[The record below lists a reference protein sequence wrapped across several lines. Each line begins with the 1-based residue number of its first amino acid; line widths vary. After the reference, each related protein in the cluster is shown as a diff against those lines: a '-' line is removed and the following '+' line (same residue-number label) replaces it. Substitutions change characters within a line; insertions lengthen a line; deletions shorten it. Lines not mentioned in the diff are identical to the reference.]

1 MTPITP
7 EQRRKVAEVCGHR
20 IPKGMINIHLWWEPS
35 NYEGQWQALVQKIAQ
50 LIEDEKKNATRV
62 DEYEFAEQD
71 SERFVYALSTN
82 DIPALE
88 ALLLELIP

>member
-1 MTPITP
+1 MTSITP
-7 EQRRKVAEVCGHR
+7 EQRRKLCEYCSDGHV
-20 IPKGMINIHLWWEPS
+20 HELYWEPET
-35 NYEGQWQALVQKIAQ
+35 NGYCWQALVQKIAQ
-50 LIEDEKKNATRV
+50 LIEDEMQNATRV

-88 ALLLELIP
+88 KLLLELIP